1 MSGTLSVYAVDCEL
15 VRSMV
20 GSRNEAELKRM
31 IQSIQPQFADALTEL
46 FTATGPYRAPAS
58 ELAHAH
64 EHLCSQLGRELPNDA
79 VASTSLTQLESFDG
93 GLKAA
98 DLGISLLDLMYGG
111 GPIQGL
117 PRPDDFPSTGM
128 WSRDVVA
135 TALLRF
141 EASNPESEDPLV
153 DDLLVCIGDW
163 LRVAGTRK
171 VAVVGF
177 YY

>member
-20 GSRNEAELKRM
+20 GSRNEAVRKQMAE
-31 IQSIQPQFADALTEL
+31 SIDPQFADALREL
-46 FTATGPYRAPAS
+46 LTATRPCRAS
-58 ELAHAH
+58 GSDLAYAH

-79 VASTSLTQLESFDG
+79 VASTSLTQLEYVDE

-98 DLGISLLDLMYGG
+98 DLGISLFDLMYGG

-128 WSRDVVA
+128 WSREVVA

-141 EASNPESEDPLV
+141 EASNPEGEDPLV
-153 DDLLVCIGDW
+153 DDLLVCVGDW
-163 LRVAGTRK
+163 LRVAGARK
-171 VAVVGF
+171 VALVGF